1 MYKMGPHKVGHERGG
16 TKMPR
21 WRMSL
26 AAHGQ
31 IRLDSRKKN
40 EKVMD
45 PWGQKNV
52 GWINKTKDFEQKCHD
67 ALCPWLHVD
76 IFDWGQERNVR
87 WINKKIDPT

>member
-1 MYKMGPHKVGHERGG
+1 MKGG

-31 IRLDSRKKN
+31 IRLGARKKN

-52 GWINKTKDFEQKCHD
+52 GWINKM
-67 ALCPWLHVD
+67 
-76 IFDWGQERNVR
+76 
-87 WINKKIDPT
+87 IDPTHFAKDFGAASPTDWNLG

>member
-1 MYKMGPHKVGHERGG
+1 
-16 TKMPR
+16 
-21 WRMSL
+21 MSL

-52 GWINKTKDFEQKCHD
+52 GWINKKYR
-67 ALCPWLHVD
+67 P
-76 IFDWGQERNVR
+76 NVPCQGFR
-87 WINKKIDPT
+87 CGLTDGLELGCSDGLELGFRLGAPNGLELGSRLSPPDGMELGWFGARLL